1 MANAEPGAAR
11 IRVSVSCSPQARVV
25 EEVRLELAEGA
36 TLADALRASGLVERL
51 GLTLGEGAEA
61 TWTAGIWAKARPLD
75 TVLRD
80 RDRVELWR
88 GLKVD
93 PKEARRQ
100 RYRKQGGPARR
111 GAGA

>member
-1 MANAEPGAAR
+1 MANVDPGAAR

-25 EEVRLELAEGA
+25 EEVQLLLAEGA
-36 TLADALRASGLVERL
+36 TLADALQASGLVERH
-51 GLTLGEGAEA
+51 GLVLGEGANA
-61 TWTAGIWAKARPLD
+61 AWTVGIWAKARPLD

-80 RDRVELWR
+80 LDRVELWR

-100 RYRKQGGPARR
+100 RYRKQAGPTKPR
-111 GAGA
+111 